1 MVNKL
6 VIGLLKAPLVL
17 LVIVSFVA
25 SIYAAYKHISGITYS
40 APVFFAVVIAAYFI
54 GMYLEKHKAAKKDE

>member
-1 MVNKL
+1 
-6 VIGLLKAPLVL
+6 
-17 LVIVSFVA
+17 VSFVA